1 MDKSSICKKLD
12 DIVENYRKDMAL
24 FPEDSTKPATIADLS
39 RLSTMTFYAISELTE
54 TIKKTLIIFSERPQ
68 FLAAVFSYIRRK

>member
-1 MDKSSICKKLD
+1 MVKFIREEVIIMDKSSICKKLD

-54 TIKKTLIIFSERPQ
+54 TIKKL
-68 FLAAVFSYIRRK
+68 

>member
-54 TIKKTLIIFSERPQ
+54 TIKNLYLFFPKDRNSWLRSFPM
-68 FLAAVFSYIRRK
+68 